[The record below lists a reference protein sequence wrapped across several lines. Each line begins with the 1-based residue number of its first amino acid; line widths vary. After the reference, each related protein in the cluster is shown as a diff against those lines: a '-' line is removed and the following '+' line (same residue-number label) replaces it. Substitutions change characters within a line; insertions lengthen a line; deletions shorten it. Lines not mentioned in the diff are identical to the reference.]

1 MVKTQASN
9 LFRIVGFVDKEC
21 SFCRGMDSE
30 FLPYNFDVHV
40 QASSKEKAIYT
51 FLKHY
56 PDLTFTDIVCY
67 QLDFCIYSKDVDKF
81 SKSEILSVVKPF
93 INPQLM

>member
-1 MVKTQASN
+1 MVKTVASN
-9 LFRIVGFVDKEC
+9 LFRIVGFVDKDC
-21 SFCRGMDSE
+21 SFCRGIDAE
-30 FLPYNFDVHV
+30 FLPHNFEVHV

-56 PDLTFTDIVCY
+56 PDLTFTDIICY
-67 QLDFCIYSKDVDKF
+67 QLGFCIFSKDAEKM
-81 SKSEILSVVKPF
+81 SKSEILSIVKPF

>member
-1 MVKTQASN
+1 MMKTQASN
-9 LFRIVGFVDKEC
+9 LFRIVGFVDKQC

-30 FLPYNFDVHV
+30 FLPHSFEVHV

-51 FLKHY
+51 FIKHY
-56 PDLTFTDIVCY
+56 PDLMFSDIVCY
-67 QLDFCIYSKDVDKF
+67 QLGFCIFSKDVDKM

-93 INPQLM
+93 INPQIL